1 MIEQQRTW
9 QDGSFEWFARN
20 KRLVLIVT
28 NILYLIL
35 LGIILTTTYSIYND
49 QSIYN
54 LFAIN
59 RAWFGR
65 VALIVLLLVITPGII
80 GRFGIDIKVS
90 RIITLYRRRLGILV
104 FVLAFTHFHIITLP
118 RQAGLEPATLPIF
131 QIIGFMALALLFFL
145 FVTSNNFSV
154 KRLGKWWKRL
164 HRIVYVVPLLLL
176 FHTAFQRISIWSI
189 LAGIFFVL
197 EFSSFIYAYVKGGS
211 FFNKPGP
218 KVD

>member
-1 MIEQQRTW
+1 MDKQKTRQTKL
-9 QDGSFEWFARN
+9 FEWFVRN
-20 KRLVLIVT
+20 KPFVLIVT
-28 NILYLIL
+28 NIFYIVLF
-35 LGIILTTTYSIYND
+35 GIILATTYSIYND
-49 QSIYN
+49 QNIYN
-54 LFAIN
+54 FFAIN

-65 VALIVLLLVITPGII
+65 VALLTLLLVITPGII

-90 RIITLYRRRLGILV
+90 RIITVYRRRLGILV
-104 FVLAFTHFHIITLP
+104 FVLAFTHFHIISLP
-118 RQAGLEPATLPIF
+118 RQAGLESSMIPIF
-131 QIIGFMALALLFFL
+131 QRIGFIALILLLFL

-197 EFSSFIYAYVKGGS
+197 ELGSFIYAYVKGGS
-211 FFNKPGP
+211 FFNKPRP
-218 KVD
+218 KIE